1 MNAHM
6 NAKIDANDSMSTVRR
21 ILGLAMILM
30 GIIGTVAQFAKGG
43 TLRASFGPSL
53 AYAATSQAGAEM
65 PRVESAQAETRAVAG
80 TLEAAFRGI
89 LAQAEK
95 PEWVGYSV
103 DEIAGERSMCCGN
116 WNDGAG
122 CGTCR
127 LEKDRDA
134 TGGTMHADGS
144 IKLEG
149 ARRLVVLFRLEA
161 KQMDRIRVAS
171 EDCTLDA
178 GGLPFLWLTG
188 VKPSESVALLTT
200 YVQGAEFER
209 HEHHNIGNG
218 ALTAIALHADASAD
232 RAMDSFVKLD
242 QRDELRKQAAFW
254 LGAARGPEGLNT
266 LQRMAKNDQ
275 SSDVRAHVTFALS
288 VSHEPGAI
296 EEMIRMAHD
305 DSSSHVRGQALF
317 WLAQKAE
324 KQAVGTITGAIEN
337 DPDTD
342 VKKKA
347 VFALS
352 QLPKDEGVPKL
363 IEVAQTNRNPEVRKQ
378 AMFWL
383 GQSNDPRALQFFEQ
397 ILTK

>member
-1 MNAHM
+1 
-6 NAKIDANDSMSTVRR
+6 MSTSNSLSKGRR
-21 ILGLAMILM
+21 ILGLAMISV
-30 GIIGTVAQFAKGG
+30 GIFCTISQFTNGRGLRTDFAQ
-43 TLRASFGPSL
+43 SL
-53 AYAATSQAGAEM
+53 AYAATVQTKDAM
-65 PRVESAQAETRAVAG
+65 PRVESAQAETRAVTG
-80 TLEAAFRGI
+80 TLEATFHGV

-103 DEIAGERSMCCGN
+103 DDVSSERSMCCGN

-127 LEKDRDA
+127 LENDHNWTSGSKKGDNQ
-134 TGGTMHADGS
+134 TGG
-144 IKLEG
+144 IVKLEG
-149 ARRLVVLFRLEA
+149 SRRLAVLFRLEA
-161 KQMDRIRVAS
+161 KQVDRIRVVS
-171 EDCTLDA
+171 EDCILDA

-209 HEHHNIGNG
+209 HERHNIGQG
-218 ALTAIALHADASAD
+218 ALTAIALHADPSAGK
-232 RAMDSFVKLD
+232 AMESFVKPD
-242 QRDELRKQAAFW
+242 QREELRRQAAFW
-254 LGAARGPEGLNT
+254 MGAARGKEGLNT
-266 LQRMAKNDQ
+266 LQRMAKGDP
-275 SSDVRAHVTFALS
+275 SSDVRAHVAFALS
-288 VSHEPGAI
+288 VSHEPSAV

-305 DSSSHVRGQALF
+305 DTSSHVRGQALF
-317 WLAQKAE
+317 WLAQKAG
-324 KQAVGTITGAIEN
+324 KKAVGTITSAIES

-383 GQSNDPRALQFFEQ
+383 GQSNDPRALEFFEKV
-397 ILTK
+397 LTK

>member
-1 MNAHM
+1 
-6 NAKIDANDSMSTVRR
+6 
-21 ILGLAMILM
+21 
-30 GIIGTVAQFAKGG
+30 
-43 TLRASFGPSL
+43 
-53 AYAATSQAGAEM
+53 
-65 PRVESAQAETRAVAG
+65 
-80 TLEAAFRGI
+80 
-89 LAQAEK
+89 
-95 PEWVGYSV
+95 
-103 DEIAGERSMCCGN
+103 
-116 WNDGAG
+116 
-122 CGTCR
+122 
-127 LEKDRDA
+127 
-134 TGGTMHADGS
+134 MHADGS

-317 WLAQKAE
+317 WLAQKAG
-324 KQAVGTITGAIEN
+324 KKAVGTITGAIEN

-363 IEVAQTNRNPEVRKQ
+363 IEVAQTNRNLEVRKQ